1 MGLLDSIIKQKAGG
15 ILTQIAGQF
24 GLDQET
30 AEKAVRSL
38 VPALSEGLTKNISS
52 NDGIQSLISALN
64 NGNHGDYV
72 DNPAVLSNPATT
84 ADGNGILGHLL
95 GNKEV
100 SRQVAAEASENTG
113 VSSNTLKKL
122 LPVVATVAMGVLS
135 KQDIVKEGAGSL
147 ITGALR
153 AFLK

>member
-15 ILTQIAGQF
+15 ILTQIASQF

-30 AEKAVRSL
+30 AEQAVRSL

-84 ADGNGILGHLL
+84 ADGNGILSHLL

-100 SRQVAAEASENTG
+100 SRQVATEASESTG
-113 VSSNTLKKL
+113 VSSSTLKKL

-135 KQDIVKEGAGSL
+135 KQGIVKEGASSL